1 MLPVLI
7 IATLLSMLA
16 CYLIARS
23 RSGDRRFWVIVGL
36 LFGPL
41 AIPFA
46 FFAKPKPKQDPGEN
60 SPG

>member
-1 MLPVLI
+1 MLPLLVI
-7 IATLLSMLA
+7 VTLLSMLA

-46 FFAKPKPKQDPGEN
+46 FFAKPKTDPGEH